1 VPTVRVRI
9 EARPTDYEIVIG
21 KGVISDLGKLARR
34 RLSATASKI
43 ALISNKRV
51 FELFGD
57 AVQQN
62 LENAGFEVHP
72 WLMGEGERYKSDR
85 TLNKALEF
93 LSESRLGR
101 SDAVFALGGGVVG
114 DLAGFAAAVYMRG
127 LPLVQIPTTL
137 LSQIDSSVGGK
148 TAINTPRGKNL
159 IGAFHQPYAVVIDT
173 DTLASLPRRELTAG
187 YCEAIKQGAAG
198 DRSLFDRTH
207 GFLLSTQGRD
217 HLEELGHIIA
227 LQCEFK
233 ASIVAGDEL
242 EDVGRED
249 SRSRKILNFGHTTA
263 HALEAVTAYK
273 RFRHGEAVGYGMIVA
288 GLISKGLGLLD
299 QSELELLKE
308 AVRACGR
315 LPRCDDLNIEQ
326 IVESLAHDKK
336 TVLGKLK
343 WVLLNRVGHAVIV
356 DGDLISPKLLRDSLH
371 TAFRRNTT
379 KFL

>member
-1 VPTVRVRI
+1 M
-9 EARPTDYEIVIG
+9 IG
-21 KGVISDLGKLARR
+21 KGFIRDLGQIARKN
-34 RLSATASKI
+34 LPATASRV

-51 FELFGD
+51 FELFGGP
-57 AVQQN
+57 AQQS
-62 LENAGFEVHP
+62 LESAGFEVHP

-85 TLNKALEF
+85 TLSKALEF
-93 LSESRLGR
+93 LSESRFAR

-148 TAINTPRGKNL
+148 TAINTSRGKNL
-159 IGAFHQPYAVVIDT
+159 IGAFHQPHAVVIDT
-173 DTLASLPRRELTAG
+173 DTLVSLPRRELTAG

-198 DRSLFDRTH
+198 DRKLFERTLEFLSSNH
-207 GFLLSTQGRD
+207 GTDS
-217 HLEELGHIIA
+217 LEELGHIIA

-273 RFRHGEAVGYGMIVA
+273 RFRHGEAVGHGMVVA

-299 QSELELLKE
+299 HSELELLTG

-315 LPRCDDLNIEQ
+315 LPRCDDVDIEQ
-326 IVESLAHDKK
+326 IVERLAHDKK

-356 DGDLISPKLLRDSLH
+356 DGDTVSPKLLRDSLH
-371 TAFRRNTT
+371 TAFRPNTS

>member
-1 VPTVRVRI
+1 VRI
-9 EARPTDYEIVIG
+9 EARPTDYEIMIG
-21 KGVISDLGKLARR
+21 KGLIRDLGQIARKS
-34 RLSATASKI
+34 LPATASRI

-51 FELFGD
+51 FELFGGP
-57 AVQQN
+57 ARQS
-62 LENAGFEVHP
+62 LESAGFDVHP

-93 LSESRLGR
+93 LSESRFAR

-148 TAINTPRGKNL
+148 TAINTSRGKNL
-159 IGAFHQPYAVVIDT
+159 IGAFHQPHAVVIDT
-173 DTLASLPRRELTAG
+173 DTLVSLPRRELTAG

-198 DRSLFDRTH
+198 DRALFDRTLE
-207 GFLLSTQGRD
+207 FLSSTNGTD
-217 HLEELGHIIA
+217 SFEELGHIIA

-233 ASIVAGDEL
+233 AAIVAGDEL

-273 RFRHGEAVGYGMIVA
+273 RFRHGEAVGYGMVVA

-299 QSELELLKE
+299 HSELELLTD

-315 LPRCDDLNIEQ
+315 LPPCDDLDVEQ
-326 IVESLAHDKK
+326 IVETLAHDKK

-356 DGDLISPKLLRDSLH
+356 DGDSISPKLLRDSLH
-371 TAFRRNTT
+371 TAFRPNN
-379 KFL
+379 